1 MVGTARR
8 SIIRVVLS
16 VLFLSLSTEPAAMAG
31 NVTVT
36 DVREL
41 AGFCEAYLQTY
52 TDWIWTVV
60 ARIVAENGSDTTFG
74 PLVSE
79 ERTFDTERASDDVT
93 DASRRPM
100 FQGSGGIHVYRLIRR
115 LSRSHAP

>member
-41 AGFCEAYLQTY
+41 AGVCEAYLQTH
-52 TDWIWTVV
+52 TDWFRAAIAQVV
-60 ARIVAENGSDTTFG
+60 EERWPDTSG
-74 PLVSE
+74 ALLVSE
-79 ERTFDTERASDDVT
+79 ERTYVDDDRATHDTTYGSG
-93 DASRRPM
+93 RPM
-100 FQGSGGIHVYRLIRR
+100 FQGPGGIRVYSLIRR
-115 LSRSHAP
+115 LSRSH